1 MKTYTV
7 ASAIIKYKD
16 KYLIGKRA
24 TNKKFYPNVWELI
37 SGFIEE
43 KEPAEETI
51 LREIKEETKV
61 KAKLIKTADPY
72 IIKVV
77 NERWI
82 IIPFLLEAKN
92 NSFKLNK
99 KDHSELKWVSL
110 EELSQI
116 TELKEDIKQLKIRG
130 LLKWN

>member
-1 MKTYTV
+1 MKTYTI

-24 TNKKFYPNVWELI
+24 ANKKFYPNIWELI

-72 IIKVV
+72 IIKVT

-82 IIPFLLEAKN
+82 IIPFLLEAKD

-99 KDHSELKWVSL
+99 KDHSELK
-110 EELSQI
+110 
-116 TELKEDIKQLKIRG
+116 
-130 LLKWN
+130 

>member
-1 MKTYTV
+1 MKTYTI

-24 TNKKFYPNVWELI
+24 ANKKFYPNIWELI

-72 IIKVV
+72 IIKVT

-82 IIPFLLEAKN
+82 IIPFLLEAKD

-110 EELSQI
+110 DELSKI
-116 TELKEDIKQLKIRG
+116 NELKEDIKQLKIR
-130 LLKWN
+130 